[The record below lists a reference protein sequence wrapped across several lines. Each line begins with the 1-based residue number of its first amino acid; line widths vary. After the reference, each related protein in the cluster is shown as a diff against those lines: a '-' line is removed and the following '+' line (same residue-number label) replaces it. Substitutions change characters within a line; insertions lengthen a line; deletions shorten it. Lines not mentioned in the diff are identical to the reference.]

1 MKQKLA
7 VAFVALALAAVGWM
21 ATLSGKLI
29 DHERGDL
36 AAMEQRLNIRLRTM
50 EQRMHAK
57 LDAIKPGSAAP
68 DILDAAGCKAL
79 AAKHGTVPGVT
90 WGTLSVTGKKLW
102 TKSCCDQHVAVSS
115 SQMAEW
121 RGEDGVEHRK
131 WRNGEAVCKAGVA
144 QGSCKIICKCK
155 FFSQEHHFIDQ
166 ELVRLIG
173 GKVNRATDFKGHMS
187 W

>member
-7 VAFVALALAAVGWM
+7 VAFVALVALATVGWM
-21 ATLSGKLI
+21 ATLSGKLT
-29 DHERGDL
+29 DHERGDA

-50 EQRMHAK
+50 EQRMLAK
-57 LDAIKPGSAAP
+57 LDAIKQGSAAP

-90 WGTLSVTGKKLW
+90 WGTLSATGNKLW
-102 TKSCCDQHVAVSS
+102 TKSGCDQHL
-115 SQMAEW
+115 AEPPPA
-121 RGEDGVEHRK
+121 K

-144 QGSCKIICKCK
+144 QGSCKIIGKCK

>member
-7 VAFVALALAAVGWM
+7 VAFVALVALAAVGWM
-21 ATLSGKLI
+21 ATLSGKLT
-29 DHERGDL
+29 DHERGDP
-36 AAMEQRLNIRLRTM
+36 AATEQRLNIRLRAM
-50 EQRMHAK
+50 EQRMLAK
-57 LDAIKPGSAAP
+57 LDAIKQGSAAP

-90 WGTLSVTGKKLW
+90 WGTLSATGNKLW
-102 TKSCCDQHVAVSS
+102 TKSGCDQHVAESPP
-115 SQMAEW
+115 A
-121 RGEDGVEHRK
+121 K
-131 WRNGEAVCKAGVA
+131 WRNDEAVCKAGVA
-144 QGSCKIICKCK
+144 QGSCKIIGKCK

-173 GKVNRATDFKGHMS
+173 GKVNRATDLKGYMS